1 MFGPIVFNMLD
12 KAEDHIHVLSDAEYI
27 ELKNRVQDM
36 IADED
41 KRRGIYEQ

>member
-1 MFGPIVFNMLD
+1 MFGPIVFNMLG

-27 ELKNRVQDM
+27 ELKNRVRDM